1 MSNNPL
7 KQYFRQPKLYVRLP
21 TKGRWY
27 GNGEVEMN
35 DEGEVPIY
43 PMSAIDDIM
52 LNTPDAMLNGQA
64 LEKVICNCVP
74 DIKNIKRLMLPDLE
88 AVFVGIKSATND
100 GKADYDR
107 KCPKCQHENTFEMN
121 CQAILDNTTFIDDQD
136 LMLKFDGDLEV
147 HVKPY
152 DFEMRQIFVKKEFEE
167 EKALRAL
174 DANSKDA
181 DEMTKAAMLATSV
194 DRIAQMT
201 FGLVSRSIEKIV
213 ILKTN
218 TEVTDTKFI
227 TEWLMG
233 ISKQQ
238 ADVVMEAVNRL
249 NATGVMKKIEVSCA
263 SCGHSWEDPIS
274 FDPASF
280 FGKRS

>member
-1 MSNNPL
+1 MENNPL
-7 KQYFRQPKLYVRLP
+7 RQYFRQPRLYVRLP

-27 GNGEVEMN
+27 KDGAVETNDDGEVA
-35 DEGEVPIY
+35 IY

-52 LNTPDAMLNGQA
+52 LNTPDAMLNGQS

-74 DIKNIKRLMLPDLE
+74 DIKKIKRLMLPDLE
-88 AVFVGIKSATND
+88 AIFVGIKSATNN
-100 GKADYDR
+100 GKADYER
-107 KCPKCQHENTFEMN
+107 KCPKCEHENTFEMN
-121 CQAILDNTTFIDDQD
+121 CQAILDNATFIDESD
-136 LMLKFDGDLEV
+136 LLLRFNDELEI

-167 EKALRAL
+167 EKSLREL
-174 DANSKDA
+174 DASSKDA
-181 DEMTKAAMLATSV
+181 DEMSRASLLAKSV

-201 FGLVSRSIEKIV
+201 FDLVSRSIEKIV
-213 ILKTN
+213 ILKSK
-218 TEVTDTKFI
+218 TEVTDPQHI
-227 TEWLMG
+227 SEWLMG

-238 ADVVMEAVNRL
+238 ADMVMDAVNQL
-249 NATGVMKKIEVSCA
+249 NSTGVLKRINVQCS
-263 SCGHSWEDPIS
+263 SCGHTWEDPIS